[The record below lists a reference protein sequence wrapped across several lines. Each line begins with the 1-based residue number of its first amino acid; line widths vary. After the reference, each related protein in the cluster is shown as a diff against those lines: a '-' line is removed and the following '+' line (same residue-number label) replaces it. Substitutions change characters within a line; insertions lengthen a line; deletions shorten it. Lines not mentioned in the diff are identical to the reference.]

1 MQPYQEEYIANLK
14 EISLLSVQ
22 RGQDA
27 PCFEAYLEGQRQR
40 RARMEQVVA
49 RNMSLLRENLFPLL
63 DRLFEAGDAQL
74 VELEEFAAAL
84 FDGRSE
90 LDVGLFRQIYR
101 ALLSRSRL
109 RKSRNDMIRQLY
121 WLGMGYNCLCT
132 KLMGLENAAD
142 GYTSRMRLC
151 FMEAAAYLK
160 YFDEIEDSGTKGYI
174 LRSRANVAL
183 GQFKSPSEKIQMV
196 KYTLKIM
203 QDKEYQ
209 EKAPELPWNRFIY
222 MTHLQMVASLSRSRE
237 RAMTPQDIAAVM
249 ESVYIVYQQQLAQA
263 QERGERPPAR
273 ISFSY
278 DSINYYCGLDSLDG
292 LLGRM
297 ELLMD
302 RAEDGDYSA
311 EGIYAMISL
320 PAFYCNFLQENP
332 EKVPERR
339 EYLDSLYRRATDYAE
354 RFPQPA
360 ENETL
365 FFALRQMT
373 IGFVETGSGLSY
385 GDLLQRLLVRFLPE
399 MYVHS
404 HTVGRTAAAF
414 CRIVLEEEPGF
425 FDDMDSIRE
434 ITDFHQKEDAVSD
447 YAMKAGLFHDMGKI
461 SFPNLYSLTARQ
473 WFEEEYELAS
483 LHTRIGEDRLSRQ
496 PSTRPYAP
504 VALGHH
510 AWYDGSG
517 GYPDSYVRLECPCR
531 QMVDIIG
538 LVDWLDNVTYTTHRY
553 TGMKKTFPEAV
564 REAIRLGGKRFSP
577 LLTGRLE
584 DPAVERKLAEAL
596 EGSRRE
602 AYRRLY
608 EAFPGRQAPAPR

>member
-14 EISLLSVQ
+14 EISLLSVH

-132 KLMGLENAAD
+132 KLMGLESAAD

-160 YFDEIEDSGTKGYI
+160 YFNEIEDSGTKGYI

-237 RAMTPQDIAAVM
+237 RAMTPQDIADVM
-249 ESVYIVYQQQLAQA
+249 ESVYIVYQTQMAQA
-263 QERGERPPAR
+263 QERGEQPHAR

-302 RAEDGDYSA
+302 RAEDDDYSA
-311 EGIYAMISL
+311 DGIYAMISL

-339 EYLDSLYRRATDYAE
+339 EYLDSLYRRATDYVE

-399 MYVHS
+399 MYV
-404 HTVGRTAAAF
+404 
-414 CRIVLEEEPGF
+414 IP
-425 FDDMDSIRE
+425 IPW
-434 ITDFHQKEDAVSD
+434 
-447 YAMKAGLFHDMGKI
+447 AGPQPLSAGSSWRRSPASSTTWISSGK
-461 SFPNLYSLTARQ
+461 
-473 WFEEEYELAS
+473 
-483 LHTRIGEDRLSRQ
+483 
-496 PSTRPYAP
+496 
-504 VALGHH
+504 
-510 AWYDGSG
+510 
-517 GYPDSYVRLECPCR
+517 
-531 QMVDIIG
+531 
-538 LVDWLDNVTYTTHRY
+538 
-553 TGMKKTFPEAV
+553 
-564 REAIRLGGKRFSP
+564 
-577 LLTGRLE
+577 
-584 DPAVERKLAEAL
+584 
-596 EGSRRE
+596 
-602 AYRRLY
+602 
-608 EAFPGRQAPAPR
+608 

>member
-14 EISLLSVQ
+14 EISLLSVH

-132 KLMGLENAAD
+132 KLMGLESAAD

-160 YFDEIEDSGTKGYI
+160 YFNEIEDSGTKGYI

-237 RAMTPQDIAAVM
+237 RAMTPQDIADVM
-249 ESVYIVYQQQLAQA
+249 ESVYIVYQTQMAQA
-263 QERGERPPAR
+263 QERGEQPHAR

-302 RAEDGDYSA
+302 RAEDDDYSA
-311 EGIYAMISL
+311 DGIYAMISL

-332 EKVPERR
+332 AKVPERR
-339 EYLDSLYRRATDYAE
+339 EYLDSLYRRATDYVE

-425 FDDMDSIRE
+425 FDDMDFIRE
-434 ITDFHQKEDAVSD
+434 ITDFRQKEGAVSD
-447 YAMKAGLFHDMGKI
+447 YAMKAGLFHDTGKI

-483 LHTRIGEDRLSRQ
+483 LHTQIGEDRLSRQ

-577 LLTGRLE
+577 LLTARLR
-584 DPAVERKLAEAL
+584 DKKATAGGSGDGAEA
-596 EGSRRE
+596 GRG
-602 AYRRLY
+602 
-608 EAFPGRQAPAPR
+608 PGGQPPGGLPAAV

>member
-109 RKSRNDMIRQLY
+109 QKSRNDMIRQLY

-132 KLMGLENAAD
+132 KLMGLESAAD

-209 EKAPELPWNRFIY
+209 EKAPELPWN
-222 MTHLQMVASLSRSRE
+222 
-237 RAMTPQDIAAVM
+237 
-249 ESVYIVYQQQLAQA
+249 
-263 QERGERPPAR
+263 
-273 ISFSY
+273 
-278 DSINYYCGLDSLDG
+278 
-292 LLGRM
+292 
-297 ELLMD
+297 
-302 RAEDGDYSA
+302 
-311 EGIYAMISL
+311 
-320 PAFYCNFLQENP
+320 
-332 EKVPERR
+332 
-339 EYLDSLYRRATDYAE
+339 
-354 RFPQPA
+354 
-360 ENETL
+360 
-365 FFALRQMT
+365 
-373 IGFVETGSGLSY
+373 
-385 GDLLQRLLVRFLPE
+385 
-399 MYVHS
+399 
-404 HTVGRTAAAF
+404 
-414 CRIVLEEEPGF
+414 
-425 FDDMDSIRE
+425 
-434 ITDFHQKEDAVSD
+434 
-447 YAMKAGLFHDMGKI
+447 
-461 SFPNLYSLTARQ
+461 
-473 WFEEEYELAS
+473 
-483 LHTRIGEDRLSRQ
+483 
-496 PSTRPYAP
+496 
-504 VALGHH
+504 
-510 AWYDGSG
+510 
-517 GYPDSYVRLECPCR
+517 
-531 QMVDIIG
+531 
-538 LVDWLDNVTYTTHRY
+538 
-553 TGMKKTFPEAV
+553 
-564 REAIRLGGKRFSP
+564 
-577 LLTGRLE
+577 
-584 DPAVERKLAEAL
+584 
-596 EGSRRE
+596 
-602 AYRRLY
+602 
-608 EAFPGRQAPAPR
+608 

>member
-14 EISLLSVQ
+14 EISLLSVH

-132 KLMGLENAAD
+132 KLMGLESAAD

-160 YFDEIEDSGTKGYI
+160 YFNEIEDSGTKGYI

-237 RAMTPQDIAAVM
+237 RAMTPQDIADVM
-249 ESVYIVYQQQLAQA
+249 ESVYIVYQTQMAQA
-263 QERGERPPAR
+263 QERGEQPHAR

-302 RAEDGDYSA
+302 RAEDDDYSA
-311 EGIYAMISL
+311 DGIYAMISL

-339 EYLDSLYRRATDYAE
+339 EYLDSLYRRATDYVE

-425 FDDMDSIRE
+425 FDDMDFIRE
-434 ITDFHQKEDAVSD
+434 ITDFRQKEGAVSD
-447 YAMKAGLFHDMGKI
+447 YAMKAGLFHDTGKI

-483 LHTRIGEDRLSRQ
+483 LHTQIGEDRLSRQ

-584 DPAVERKLAEAL
+584 DPAMERKLAEAL
-596 EGSRRE
+596 Q
-602 AYRRLY
+602 LKT
-608 EAFPGRQAPAPR
+608 

>member
-14 EISLLSVQ
+14 EISRLSVE
-22 RGQDA
+22 RNQDA
-27 PCFEAYLEGQRQR
+27 PDFEAYLDGQRQR
-40 RARMEQVVA
+40 RDRMEQIVA

-63 DRLFEAGDAQL
+63 DRLFEADDGQL
-74 VELEEFAAAL
+74 RELEEFAGAL

-90 LDVGLFRQIYR
+90 LDTGLFRQIYR

-109 RKSRNDMIRQLY
+109 RKSRDDMIRQLY
-121 WLGMGYNCLCT
+121 WLGMGYNCLST
-132 KLMGLENAAD
+132 KLMGLESAAD

-183 GQFKSPSEKIQMV
+183 GQFKSPSEKIQLV

-209 EKAPELPWNRFIY
+209 EKAPELPWNRYIY

-237 RAMTPQDIAAVM
+237 KAMTPQDIADVM
-249 ESVYIVYQQQLAQA
+249 ESVYIVYQTQMAQA
-263 QERGERPPAR
+263 RERGEQPSAR

-292 LLGRM
+292 LLGKM

-302 RAEDGDYSA
+302 QADDTDHSA

-332 EKVPERR
+332 EKVPKRR

-373 IGFVETGSGLSY
+373 IGFVETESGISY
-385 GDLLQRLLVRFLPE
+385 GDLLRRLLVRFVPE
-399 MYVHS
+399 IYVHS

-414 CRIVLEEEPGF
+414 CRILLEEEPGF
-425 FDDMDSIRE
+425 FDDMDAIRE
-434 ITDFHQKEDAVSD
+434 IADSRQKKDAVLD
-447 YAMKAGLFHDMGKI
+447 YAMKAGLFHDTGKI
-461 SFPNLYSLTARQ
+461 SFPNLYSQTARQ
-473 WFEEEYELAS
+473 WFEEEYELAG
-483 LHTRIGEDRLSRQ
+483 LHTQIGEDRLSRQ
-496 PSTRPYAP
+496 PSTRPFAP

-517 GYPDSYVRLECPCR
+517 GYPESYVRLECPCR
-531 QMVDIIG
+531 QMVDVIG
-538 LVDWLDNVTYTTHRY
+538 LMDWLDNVTYSTHLY

-564 REAIRLGGKRFSP
+564 QEAIRLGGKRFSP

-596 EGSRRE
+596 EDSRRE
-602 AYRRLY
+602 AYRQLY
-608 EAFPGRQAPAPR
+608 EAADERQASALR

>member
-1 MQPYQEEYIANLK
+1 
-14 EISLLSVQ
+14 
-22 RGQDA
+22 
-27 PCFEAYLEGQRQR
+27 
-40 RARMEQVVA
+40 
-49 RNMSLLRENLFPLL
+49 
-63 DRLFEAGDAQL
+63 
-74 VELEEFAAAL
+74 
-84 FDGRSE
+84 
-90 LDVGLFRQIYR
+90 
-101 ALLSRSRL
+101 
-109 RKSRNDMIRQLY
+109 
-121 WLGMGYNCLCT
+121 
-132 KLMGLENAAD
+132 
-142 GYTSRMRLC
+142 
-151 FMEAAAYLK
+151 
-160 YFDEIEDSGTKGYI
+160 
-174 LRSRANVAL
+174 
-183 GQFKSPSEKIQMV
+183 MV

-237 RAMTPQDIAAVM
+237 RAMTPQDIADVM
-249 ESVYIVYQQQLAQA
+249 ESVYIVYQTQMAQA
-263 QERGERPPAR
+263 QERGEQPHAR

-302 RAEDGDYSA
+302 RAEDDDYSA
-311 EGIYAMISL
+311 DGIYAMISL

-339 EYLDSLYRRATDYAE
+339 EYLDSLYRRATDYVE

-425 FDDMDSIRE
+425 FDDMDFIRE
-434 ITDFHQKEDAVSD
+434 ITDFRQKEGAVSD
-447 YAMKAGLFHDMGKI
+447 YAMKAGLFHDTGKI

-483 LHTRIGEDRLSRQ
+483 LHTQIGEDRLSRQ

-584 DPAVERKLAEAL
+584 DPAMERKLAEAL
-596 EGSRRE
+596 EDSRRE

>member
-209 EKAPELPWNRFIY
+209 EKAPELPWNRYIY

-249 ESVYIVYQQQLAQA
+249 ESVYIVYQTQMAQA

-302 RAEDGDYSA
+302 RAEDDDYSA
-311 EGIYAMISL
+311 DGIYAMISL

-332 EKVPERR
+332 EKIPERR

-447 YAMKAGLFHDMGKI
+447 YAMKAGLLHDMGKI

-483 LHTRIGEDRLSRQ
+483 LHTQIGEDRLSRQ

-517 GYPDSYVRLECPCR
+517 GYPDSYVRLECPYR

-584 DPAVERKLAEAL
+584 DPAVEHKLAEAL

-608 EAFPGRQAPAPR
+608 EAANERQAP

>member
-14 EISLLSVQ
+14 EISLLSVH

-109 RKSRNDMIRQLY
+109 QKSRNDMIRQLY

-132 KLMGLENAAD
+132 KLMGLEGAAD

-209 EKAPELPWNRFIY
+209 EKAPELPWNRYIY

-249 ESVYIVYQQQLAQA
+249 ESVYIVYQTQLAQA

-302 RAEDGDYSA
+302 RAEDDDYSSD
-311 EGIYAMISL
+311 GIYAMISL

-447 YAMKAGLFHDMGKI
+447 YAMKAGLFHDTGKI

-483 LHTRIGEDRLSRQ
+483 LHTQIGEDRLSRQ

-538 LVDWLDNVTYTTHRY
+538 LMDWLDNVTYTTHRY

-584 DPAVERKLAEAL
+584 DPAVEHKLAEAL

-608 EAFPGRQAPAPR
+608 EAANERQAP

>member
-14 EISLLSVQ
+14 EISLLSVH

-132 KLMGLENAAD
+132 KLMGLESAAD

-160 YFDEIEDSGTKGYI
+160 YFNEIEDSGTKGYI

-237 RAMTPQDIAAVM
+237 RAMTPQDIADVM
-249 ESVYIVYQQQLAQA
+249 ESVYIVYQTQMAQA
-263 QERGERPPAR
+263 QERGEQPHAR

-302 RAEDGDYSA
+302 RAEDDDYSA
-311 EGIYAMISL
+311 DGIYAMISL

-339 EYLDSLYRRATDYAE
+339 EYLDSLYRRATDYVE

-425 FDDMDSIRE
+425 FDDMDFIRE
-434 ITDFHQKEDAVSD
+434 ITDFRQKEGAVSD
-447 YAMKAGLFHDMGKI
+447 YAMKAGLFHDTGKI

-483 LHTRIGEDRLSRQ
+483 LHTQIGEDRLSRQ

-584 DPAVERKLAEAL
+584 LSL
-596 EGSRRE
+596 IHI
-602 AYRRLY
+602 
-608 EAFPGRQAPAPR
+608 